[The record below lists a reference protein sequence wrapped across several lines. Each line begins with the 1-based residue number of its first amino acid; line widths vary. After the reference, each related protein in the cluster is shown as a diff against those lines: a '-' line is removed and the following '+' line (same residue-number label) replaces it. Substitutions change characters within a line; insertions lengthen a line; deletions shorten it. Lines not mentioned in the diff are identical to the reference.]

1 MAVEPRVITLGAAG
15 SQLVGLTTGEFV
27 AFTMPEGE
35 VSGPV
40 LRLSRHWRDSRQF
53 RPSVERLGDILD
65 IPAEPG
71 TRG

>member
-1 MAVEPRVITLGAAG
+1 
-15 SQLVGLTTGEFV
+15 
-27 AFTMPEGE
+27 MPEGE

-40 LRLSRHWRDSRQF
+40 LRLSRHWQDSRQF

-65 IPAEPG
+65 IQAEPG